1 MTRVF
6 LAPVDRESYLA
17 TLESEIDLSGWEG
30 RPSDFPAQARVWG
43 VRTDPEM
50 GDWKR
55 NRSSLDKMSEGDPIL
70 FYYNEEYFAQGR
82 VGVMCETEYIRDH
95 YWDGGPAINVYT
107 IESYSEDIEL
117 EREKLSELLEYSK
130 NFHPQGLWIVNEDRP
145 VEDLL
150 NHIGVDF

>member
-1 MTRVF
+1 M
-6 LAPVDRESYLA
+6 AE
-17 TLESEIDLSGWEG
+17 W
-30 RPSDFPAQARVWG
+30 
-43 VRTDPEM
+43 
-50 GDWKR
+50 
-55 NRSSLDKMSEGDPIL
+55 DPIL

-107 IESYSEDIEL
+107 VESYSEDIEL